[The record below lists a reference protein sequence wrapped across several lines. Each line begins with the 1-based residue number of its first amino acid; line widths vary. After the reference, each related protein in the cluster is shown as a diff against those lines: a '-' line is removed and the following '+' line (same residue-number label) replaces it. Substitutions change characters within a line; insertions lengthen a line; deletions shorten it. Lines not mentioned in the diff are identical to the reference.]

1 MCFPI
6 ANRFVKEFLEHALS
20 GVYANFK
27 TISSEK
33 TNEIPDLD
41 DR

>member
-6 ANRFVKEFLEHALS
+6 ANRFVKESLDHTLS
-20 GVYANFK
+20 GVYADFK
-27 TISSEK
+27 INCSKK